1 MKLQLAGRNGFF
13 SSFDSNKFSPISNNV
28 IGFFDVFD
36 IVIHIFFY
44 FKMF

>member
-28 IGFFDVFD
+28 IRFFDVFD
-36 IVIHIFFY
+36 IVIYDVFLF
-44 FKMF
+44 